1 MGEYILNV
9 NGKDYKVNVKS
20 IEDSIA
26 DIEIN
31 GKALKVNIKQMGE
44 PIKKAAPKRS
54 TIKEAPKETS
64 SPQPSS
70 GAVRKVNAPLPG
82 IILNVMI
89 REGETVREG
98 QDMLIMEAMKMENSI
113 QAPFAGKIVKVNVK
127 RDDTVQEGDSLV
139 EIGS

>member
-20 IEDSIA
+20 IEDSVA

-31 GKALKVNIKQMGE
+31 GKGMKVNIKQLGE
-44 PIKKAAPKRS
+44 PVKKAAPKKS
-54 TIKEAPKETS
+54 AVKETQKETS
-64 SPQPSS
+64 SPQSSS
-70 GAVRKVNAPLPG
+70 GGVRKVNAPLPG
-82 IILNVMI
+82 VILNVMI

-113 QAPFAGKIVKVNVK
+113 QAPFAGKVLKVNVK
-127 RDDTVQEGDSLV
+127 RDDTVQEGDLLV